1 MSKYIILFIII
12 TLLFFVYKSYIENRE
27 GYIYNIYNLFIIIA
41 LLFIIYKLYLRYTE
55 KKTEKKIEILSTK
68 IKNNITLTTYNMKDF
83 TNVSNSIKKILL
95 DIAYKY
101 NHYDIIN
108 LLSPYNHN

>member
-12 TLLFFVYKSYIENRE
+12 TLLFFVYKSYIKHGE
-27 GYIYNIYNLFIIIA
+27 GYIYNLFIIIA

-55 KKTEKKIEILSTK
+55 KKIEKKIEILSTK